1 MIEKEVIWQGR
12 HVSLVDESELRGW
25 VGLHGAPTLGRHDGH
40 ARLRGPFS
48 AAGSLL
54 RKLAP
59 AIIAARPDLARR
71 YDIEILAAA
80 PEIGT
85 LLSNSRP
92 TLTSQADPATRTRY
106 YPHNRANW
114 IGNGLTDLVLEWV
127 EVLGGNQS
135 VVIEHVDDL
144 DATDE
149 NWLSSLVRRAD
160 PARLR
165 LILVGSTSVVR
176 AGQAASPSSGGSPV
190 PDDVELARRFVAGHC
205 LSTEPAERSAYA
217 AIEEKLRAML
227 HDAQASLLTRAN
239 EQSWRRGALAFH
251 CEHGSDPTGVGVDA
265 LSQAQQTCLME
276 GFYDAVLNLGERIR
290 HLLSW
295 SADPERSWL
304 ATVKMTIALQAM
316 GRPDEA
322 MELFDDACANSTMP
336 SVHMQS
342 AYGRAMIY
350 TRYYDEPRRDL
361 RKAKGLINTAVAL
374 AGLSTDDQRRA
385 YNRTFNE
392 NGLALVDMH
401 LGELDAAVGLIEAGI
416 ERLDQEV
423 EDGRFLLHRSVLRY
437 NHAQLMSKHAS
448 LEQALAEYSQLVIED
463 PHHPDYWFDRAGL
476 YEKAG
481 RIPEAIADYT
491 QAILA
496 GPPYPEPYYNRAELR
511 LRLGD
516 ADGALADFSR
526 VLDLDPAF
534 VDAWVN
540 RASLQLDAGNIE
552 AAEADIAAG
561 LSESPDQP
569 HLLCLR
575 GLIQHE
581 HGRLGAAQECFEAA
595 LAADPELAGAW
606 ANLGAVLYEQGDVVA
621 ARDCLQRS
629 LALDENPDVREN
641 LELTLAAAS

>member
-1 MIEKEVIWQGR
+1 MIEKDVIRHGR
-12 HVSLVDESELRGW
+12 HVSLVDQDELHGW
-25 VGLHGAPTLGRHDGH
+25 VSLHGAPTLGRHDGH

-54 RKLAP
+54 RELAP
-59 AIIAARPDLARR
+59 AIIGRRPELARR

-80 PEIGT
+80 PEIGSM
-85 LLSNSRP
+85 LSNSRP

-106 YPHNRANW
+106 YPHNRATW

-127 EVLGGNQS
+127 ETLGGGQS
-135 VVIEHVDDL
+135 LVIENVDDL

-149 NWLSSLVRRAD
+149 NWVSGLVRRAD

-165 LILVGSTSVVR
+165 LILVGSNAVVR
-176 AGQAASPSSGGSPV
+176 TGHSVSHVSGN
-190 PDDVELARRFVAGHC
+190 VELARRFVAGHC
-205 LSTEPAERSAYA
+205 LSRDADERRAYA
-217 AIEEKLRAML
+217 ALEEPVRTML
-227 HDAQASLLTRAN
+227 HDTEASRLVRTN
-239 EQSWRRGALAFH
+239 EQSWQLGALAFH
-251 CEHGSDPTGVGVDA
+251 REHGSDATGAGVDA
-265 LSQAQQTCLME
+265 LSQAQQTCLMQ
-276 GFYDAVLNLGERIR
+276 GFYDAVLDLGGRIR
-290 HLLSW
+290 QLLTW
-295 SADPERSWL
+295 SADPERRWL

-416 ERLDQEV
+416 ERLDHEV
-423 EDGRFLLHRSVLRY
+423 EEGRFLLHRSVLRY

-448 LEQALAEYSQLVIED
+448 LEQALAEYGQLVAED

-481 RIPEAIADYT
+481 RVPEAIADYT

-511 LRLGD
+511 LTLGD
-516 ADGALADFSR
+516 EEGALADFGR
-526 VLDLDPAF
+526 VLELDPSF

-540 RASLQLDAGNIE
+540 RASLRLEAGDVE
-552 AAEADIAAG
+552 GAEADVLAG
-561 LSESPDQP
+561 LSEAPEQP

-575 GLIQHE
+575 GLIRQDR
-581 HGRLGAAQECFEAA
+581 GQLDAARECFEAA
-595 LAADPELAGAW
+595 LALDPELAGAW
-606 ANLGAVLYEQGDVVA
+606 ANLGAVLYEQGDVGA

-629 LALDENPDVREN
+629 LAIDDNPDVREN
-641 LELTLAAAS
+641 LQLTLAVAS